1 MYGGAIYNCGDNLLV
16 RNSKFIKNYIYG
28 YTDNMNKN
36 VDLSDKYGG
45 AVYSNATVSTFI
57 NNEFDSNEIYAML
70 SSYVTKK

>member
-1 MYGGAIYNCGDNLLV
+1 MYVELIYNCGDNLLV

-45 AVYSNATVSTFI
+45 AALLKCNCFNFY
-57 NNEFDSNEIYAML
+57 
-70 SSYVTKK
+70 K